1 MPRIFSG
8 IQPSGELHIG
18 NYLGA
23 VKNWVQLQHEIE
35 SFICIVDYHAITQP
49 YEPEDLR
56 RRTYEMGV
64 SLMAAGIDPAKATL
78 FVQSRVPEH
87 TELAWIFN
95 TVTPLGELERQT
107 QFKDK
112 SSRQES
118 VLAGILN
125 YPVLQAADIL
135 LYKAD
140 MVPVGEDQVQHLEL
154 SREIARR
161 WNARFGEGFFPEP
174 QARLTPTR
182 RIMGLD
188 GQAKMSK
195 SLGNTVGLL
204 ETPDEMWKK
213 LRPAMTDPAR
223 VRREDPGTPEIC
235 NIYHLH
241 KAFSPAATVDHV
253 AVQCRTAGWGCIDC
267 KKVLFENM
275 NAELTPIRTRAEELI
290 ANPIAREGCAR
301 RRRCPRLDH
310 READDGGRE
319 AAHGPDLT
327 AKSENAQCVRHPP
340 SAIRHP
346 AAEGWWW
353 TLRPRRRTGR
363 SHRKARNAFVRQHP
377 KVGTWCS
384 PGHRRRRMA
393 TVGRR
398 RIPMLLAAMQDAE
411 VYFGFGL
418 PRPLFLAAKKLRWVQ
433 SASAGVASL
442 LYPEMLASDVRIT
455 NSAVIMGDPIA
466 EQALS
471 GILYFVRNLD
481 IAVDQQRRAEWN
493 KAPFVA
499 DPSMARELSECRA
512 LIVGT
517 GGIGSAL
524 ARRLTALG
532 CPCTGVRRRHGPAAP
547 RRIRANLRP
556 GRHRCRV
563 AKGGHRG
570 ARDAGHAPDPRRV
583 ISLTNQLPQARRNRR
598 ERSAWC
604 AAR

>member
-35 SFICIVDYHAITQP
+35 SFICIVDYHAITGA

-161 WNARFGEGFFPEP
+161 WNAKFGEGYFPEP

-235 NIYHLH
+235 NIFHLH
-241 KAFSPAATVDHV
+241 KAFSPAATVDRV

-275 NAELTPIRTRAEELI
+275 NAELTPIRTRAAELT
-290 ANPIAREGCAR
+290 ANPKLVTDA
-301 RRRCPRLDH
+301 LD
-310 READDGGRE
+310 AG
-319 AAHGPDLT
+319 AAHAAGI
-327 AKSENAQCVRHPP
+327 AKK
-340 SAIRHP
+340 
-346 AAEGWWW
+346 
-353 TLRPRRRTGR
+353 T
-363 SHRKARNAFVRQHP
+363 
-377 KVGTWCS
+377 
-384 PGHRRRRMA
+384 M
-393 TVGRR
+393 
-398 RIPMLLAAMQDAE
+398 AE
-411 VYFGFGL
+411 VKDRMGL
-418 PRPLFLAAKKLRWVQ
+418 
-433 SASAGVASL
+433 
-442 LYPEMLASDVRIT
+442 T
-455 NSAVIMGDPIA
+455 
-466 EQALS
+466 
-471 GILYFVRNLD
+471 
-481 IAVDQQRRAEWN
+481 
-493 KAPFVA
+493 
-499 DPSMARELSECRA
+499 
-512 LIVGT
+512 
-517 GGIGSAL
+517 
-524 ARRLTALG
+524 
-532 CPCTGVRRRHGPAAP
+532 
-547 RRIRANLRP
+547 
-556 GRHRCRV
+556 
-563 AKGGHRG
+563 
-570 ARDAGHAPDPRRV
+570 
-583 ISLTNQLPQARRNRR
+583 
-598 ERSAWC
+598 
-604 AAR
+604 